1 MADSRWHQ
9 DLEVAQLIEHLNQED
24 KFNQPDNLTPSEV
37 RVILRE
43 LEHCRND
50 FVYAARNYFWITTKK
65 LRNQLLTLLPAQ
77 ELILE
82 KVLEMKAKKQPQK
95 IIIIKARQ
103 LGCSTLIEALI
114 AWRTMFFTNIN
125 ALVVSYDKAHTS
137 DVLFPIMCFIYD
149 NMPWWMKPMCAQRKA
164 DELLYFDNPKPDLR
178 SIDPGLNSKVFVRG
192 ANSSGVGQG
201 IRLSA
206 VHVSEF
212 TEYAEDVARGIIDED
227 MVNALVEDEN
237 TFAILEST
245 AKGANR
251 YGHKLW
257 KRCMELLGSDEAE
270 WYPLFLPFFFEAT
283 RVRPVPVNWRVETP
297 EFRMREKVES
307 EWLRCQ
313 RSECLQYHYRYVQ
326 KVDRSGLICPTC
338 EIGILNP
345 YVLADEQLAW
355 YEHRRK
361 NSDRDEESSK
371 LLKQEMAST
380 GEEAF
385 QLQGYQIFGQKA
397 QDFAN
402 INVRNPI
409 AEGDFDLA
417 GRFHGCNTTNP
428 KNEAGFY
435 SCYQEDCNLDHTY
448 DDAPLKIWEWPMPEA
463 EYCIGADLSEGLGGK
478 SAYSVGVAIRFSTT
492 GGGDYQVA
500 TWRANTIDPI
510 GFAYKLNHLGLLYN
524 SGLMSVECN
533 RYDICLGT
541 LRYQLGYP
549 NLYRWKHL
557 DSMNIMS
564 NKLGWWTNM
573 SSRPRLW
580 QTFKRWLQQELFF
593 VRSRN
598 LAEEMKN
605 FVKNEEDSYSAGG
618 DQDEFDD
625 ENMAAMIALYTAHEG
640 DWNDSLGMIAPKAK
654 LAKEDAV
661 YVIKCQNCQNEWW
674 ANTVEDKNIDPTEF
688 QPQMDPNHKVVQ
700 SGGMRCAVC
709 GSRRLEITRNNNSG
723 TPVSQQGEDDLIDE
737 ANQYWD
743 PSQEWNNPNDM
754 EVF

>member
-1 MADSRWHQ
+1 MAESRWHQ
-9 DLEVAQLIEHLNQED
+9 DLEVAQLIEHLNQPD
-24 KFNQPDNLTPSEV
+24 KFENHSNLTPAEV

-43 LEHCRND
+43 LDHCRRD

-65 LRNQLLTLLPAQ
+65 LQNKLFSLWPSQ

-82 KVLEMKAKKQPQK
+82 KVLELKAKNQPQK
-95 IIIIKARQ
+95 IIIIKSRQ

-114 AWRTMFFTNIN
+114 AWRTMFSSNIN

-149 NMPWWMKPMCAQRKA
+149 NMPWWLKPMCAQRKA
-164 DELLYFDNPKPDLR
+164 DELLYFDNPKPELR
-178 SIDPGLNSKVFVRG
+178 SLDPGLNSKVFVRG

-206 VHVSEF
+206 VHISEF
-212 TEYAEDVARGIIDED
+212 CDFDDRIAKAIIDED

-257 KRCMELLGSDEAE
+257 KRCMELVGSDESE
-270 WYPLFLPFFFEAT
+270 WYPLYLPWFFEDT
-283 RVRPVPVNWRVETP
+283 RVRPVTVNWRVETP
-297 EFRMREKVES
+297 EHRMREKVES
-307 EWLRCQ
+307 EWVRCQ
-313 RSECLQYHYRYVQ
+313 NSDCLQYHYRYMK
-326 KVDRSGLICPTC
+326 KVDRADSICPTC
-338 EIGILNP
+338 NVGTLSP
-345 YVLADEQLAW
+345 YSLTDEQLCW
-355 YEHRRK
+355 YQNRRK

-371 LLKQEMAST
+371 LLKQEIST
-380 GEEAF
+380 TAEESF
-385 QLQGYQIFGQKA
+385 QLQGYQVFGPKA

-409 AEGDFDLA
+409 AEGDFDKA
-417 GRFHGCNTTNP
+417 GRFHGCNTHRP
-428 KNEAGFY
+428 KNKRGFY
-435 SCYQEDCNLDHTY
+435 PCFQEDCELDHTY
-448 DDAPLKIWEWPMPEA
+448 DDVPMKVWEWPRPEA
-463 EYCIGADLSEGLGGK
+463 EYCVGADLSEGLGGK
-478 SAYSVGVAIRFSTT
+478 SAYSVGVVIRFSTT
-492 GGGDYQVA
+492 GGSDCQVA

-510 GFAYKLNHLGLLYN
+510 AFAYKLNNLGLMFN
-524 SGLMSVECN
+524 GALMSVECN

-549 NLYRWKHL
+549 NMYRWKHI

-564 NKLGWWTNM
+564 NKLGWWTNV

-580 QTFKRWLQQELFF
+580 QTFKRWLQQELFI

-618 DQDEFDD
+618 DQDEYDD
-625 ENMAAMIALYTAHEG
+625 ELLACMISLYTAHEG
-640 DWNDSLGMIAPKAK
+640 DWNDSLGMIAPKAE
-654 LAKEDAV
+654 LGREDAA
-661 YVIKCQNCQNEWW
+661 YVMRCQNCNREWW
-674 ANTVEDKNIDPTEF
+674 ANTVEDKAIDPSEF
-688 QPQMDPNHKVVQ
+688 KPEVGPNNMVVQ
-700 SGGMRCAVC
+700 SGGMRCEVC
-709 GSRRLEITRNNNSG
+709 GSRRIEITRNNGYNSG
-723 TPVSQQGEDDLIDE
+723 QSREDGIADE
-737 ANQYWD
+737 ANNFWD
-743 PSQEWNNPNDM
+743 PSKEWDSQSQ
-754 EVF
+754 VDYY

>member
-448 DDAPLKIWEWPMPEA
+448 DDTPLKIWEWPMPEA
-463 EYCIGADLSEGLGGK
+463 EYCIVGLQRRG
-478 SAYSVGVAIRFSTT
+478 
-492 GGGDYQVA
+492 
-500 TWRANTIDPI
+500 
-510 GFAYKLNHLGLLYN
+510 
-524 SGLMSVECN
+524 
-533 RYDICLGT
+533 RY
-541 LRYQLGYP
+541 
-549 NLYRWKHL
+549 
-557 DSMNIMS
+557 
-564 NKLGWWTNM
+564 
-573 SSRPRLW
+573 
-580 QTFKRWLQQELFF
+580 
-593 VRSRN
+593 
-598 LAEEMKN
+598 
-605 FVKNEEDSYSAGG
+605 
-618 DQDEFDD
+618 
-625 ENMAAMIALYTAHEG
+625 
-640 DWNDSLGMIAPKAK
+640 
-654 LAKEDAV
+654 
-661 YVIKCQNCQNEWW
+661 
-674 ANTVEDKNIDPTEF
+674 
-688 QPQMDPNHKVVQ
+688 
-700 SGGMRCAVC
+700 
-709 GSRRLEITRNNNSG
+709 
-723 TPVSQQGEDDLIDE
+723 PV
-737 ANQYWD
+737 
-743 PSQEWNNPNDM
+743 
-754 EVF
+754 